1 MRKFRA
7 YLLIVAVA
15 LGFAGAWNGA
25 EVFAQGAQKS
35 FTDQDL
41 RNFAKAYIEFHRIK
55 NDYESRINR
64 TQDAKER
71 DRLQKEGDAKVT
83 QVLEK
88 QGFTIDTY
96 TKTFAAVNNSEP
108 LRKRTLKY
116 IDEERKRS

>member
-1 MRKFRA
+1 MLQVRL
-7 YLLIVAVA
+7 YGLIVALA
-15 LGFAGAWNGA
+15 LGCVGAWNGA

-41 RNFAKAYIEFHRIK
+41 RNFAKAYVDFHRIK

-71 DRLQKEGDAKVT
+71 DKLQKEGDAKVT
-83 QVLEK
+83 QALRK
-88 QGFTIDTY
+88 HGFTIDSY

-108 LRKRTLKY
+108 IRKKTLKY
-116 IDEERKRS
+116 VEEERKRS